1 MLDVTM
7 RDRLRKLDAY
17 SKYAAEDDADADWQR
32 RHRIMREL
40 AEGWRIKVTN
50 VGAVYHPALGQTG
63 FEVHYVVLNQYG
75 LPYHNG
81 ARIVRAI
88 DEMDLYLEFKRQMQE
103 RHAIDD
109 ISWEETQWA
118 K

>member
-1 MLDVTM
+1 MLDVTR
-7 RDRLRKLDAY
+7 RDTLRKLDA
-17 SKYAAEDDADADWQR
+17 ALEAESAKDWER

-40 AEGWRIKVTN
+40 AEGWQIKVTS
-50 VGAVYHPALGQTG
+50 VSASYHPVLGATG

-109 ISWEETQWA
+109 ISWEETQWV

>member
-1 MLDVTM
+1 MLDVTR
-7 RDRLRKLDAY
+7 RDTLRKLDA
-17 SKYAAEDDADADWQR
+17 ALEAESAKDWER

-40 AEGWRIKVTN
+40 AEGWCIKVTN
-50 VGAVYHPALGQTG
+50 VGGIYHPVLGATG